1 MTGAASLT
9 SQKPTRCPSNKP
21 TKNLEIVRKALV
33 VPIKSVERPPDL
45 FLGKYSYLHEA
56 QKLRPATYQSP
67 YEQGGGFSL
76 AYLPNPQAPTTTT
89 SGSSISEDFLMA
101 RSSSE
106 QDKVKDHQCQFRE
119 YSAQRQRDDMLR
131 QQGKLQNQQR
141 QRQFS
146 QAQPSK
152 PFASSHQ
159 SSSATIKSHSYRPS
173 QQFSA
178 PIQTDNS
185 YSYDLSPPPYLHAQS
200 YLHNSTPLQQPYPT
214 SGLQYQSSQDFQ
226 MQMQRE
232 SQRDGGGSS
241 FDQFFKGLQNAAAVG
256 HEQAGSYGEGGGGQS
271 SPLQTGMG
279 NGGEMLPMMRDVRY

>member
-1 MTGAASLT
+1 MGAASLT
-9 SQKPTRCPSNKP
+9 SQKPPSRPPSNKP
-21 TKNLEIVRKALV
+21 TWKPEIVRKALT

-45 FLGKYSYLHEA
+45 FLGKYPYLREA
-56 QKLRPATYQSP
+56 HKLRPATYQSP

-76 AYLPNPQAPTTTT
+76 SYLPNPQAPTTT

-106 QDKVKDHQCQFRE
+106 QDKVKDHQYQFRE
-119 YSAQRQRDDMLR
+119 FSAQRQRDDMLR
-131 QQGKLQNQQR
+131 QQERLQNQQR
-141 QRQFS
+141 QRQYS
-146 QAQPSK
+146 QAQPIQ

-159 SSSATIKSHSYRPS
+159 SNSAPNSSHSYRLS

-178 PIQTDNS
+178 PLQNDNS
-185 YSYDLSPPPYLHAQS
+185 YAYDLSPPPYLHAQS

-214 SGLQYQSSQDFQ
+214 SGLQHQSSQDFQ

-232 SQRDGGGSS
+232 SQRDGNGSS

-256 HEQAGSYGEGGGGQS
+256 HEQAGSYGGGGGQS

>member
-1 MTGAASLT
+1 MVAASLT
-9 SQKPTRCPSNKP
+9 SQKPPSCPSKKQTKKP
-21 TKNLEIVRKALV
+21 EVIRKALL

-45 FLGKYSYLHEA
+45 FLGRYPYLREA

-76 AYLPNPQAPTTTT
+76 AYLPNPQAPTM

-106 QDKVKDHQCQFRE
+106 QDKIKDHQYQFRE
-119 YSAQRQRDDMLR
+119 FSAQRQRDDILR
-131 QQGKLQNQQR
+131 QQEKLQNQQR
-141 QRQFS
+141 QRQYS
-146 QAQPSK
+146 QAQPIQ
-152 PFASSHQ
+152 PFTSNHQ
-159 SSSATIKSHSYRPS
+159 SYSAPNSSHSYRPS

-185 YSYDLSPPPYLHAQS
+185 SAYDLSPPPYIHAQS
-200 YLHNSTPLQQPYPT
+200 YLHNSTPLQRPYPT

-232 SQRDGGGSS
+232 SQRDGNGSS

-256 HEQAGSYGEGGGGQS
+256 HEQAGSYGRVGGGQS

-279 NGGEMLPMMRDVRY
+279 NGGEMLPMMRDVRF